1 MTDAAKYLRWS
12 LLAIFLNI
20 FIEDNYVSAHGLD
33 KFAKHLEKPA
43 TRQLVMVGMEF
54 GLPFDMANTLNNPVG
69 RTLTAAS
76 IVGLSIF
83 LALGVVL
90 VPYNMI
96 MDVLDPEGLFPGP
109 ALKSGRRKRSILEE
123 SNHIVRDEYFSYEN
137 LPQLF
142 DIEDAFSFFG
152 ELEESCRNRLICDFH
167 RFLTDVPDLVQRGFR
182 FFSRNLD
189 LGPYRQAAIDGL
201 HRRDCEKLDKQCM
214 KSNMQILS
222 QVFPNLKTGRT
233 SRKQNHN

>member
-1 MTDAAKYLRWS
+1 
-12 LLAIFLNI
+12 
-20 FIEDNYVSAHGLD
+20 
-33 KFAKHLEKPA
+33 
-43 TRQLVMVGMEF
+43 MVGMEF

-109 ALKSGRRKRSILEE
+109 ALKSGRKKRSILEE

-152 ELEESCRNRLICDFH
+152 ELEESCRLG
-167 RFLTDVPDLVQRGFR
+167 TD
-182 FFSRNLD
+182 
-189 LGPYRQAAIDGL
+189 
-201 HRRDCEKLDKQCM
+201 
-214 KSNMQILS
+214 
-222 QVFPNLKTGRT
+222 
-233 SRKQNHN
+233 